1 MESASRQALATSYVP
16 SPDLDATRHRLW
28 LLRDG
33 DRQRAVFSGR
43 IDFVAICSVRQHK
56 TSIKLAL
63 TALGAPILRLIG
75 PLVELFA
82 ARYCVGGL
90 ALVFGTI
97 TVMTPSW

>member
-1 MESASRQALATSYVP
+1 MSRDAADGVRVTASARYFYVP

-43 IDFVAICSVRQHK
+43 IE
-56 TSIKLAL
+56 SIKL
-63 TALGAPILRLIG
+63 
-75 PLVELFA
+75 